1 MPVTI
6 HLSPA
11 TEEKLGRRAA
21 AAGLSLDR
29 YVEQLIA
36 RDLEQTDSR
45 RTNGSRAA
53 AAVGAAGSLRSD
65 ESLAAFRRQV
75 AESGIS
81 GEELLSL
88 LDGLREEVYEEKH
101 GRPGK
106 AP

>member
-21 AAGLSLDR
+21 EAGLSLDR

-36 RDLEQTDSR
+36 RDLEEGDSGQ
-45 RTNGSRAA
+45 TNGSPAA
-53 AAVGAAGSLRSD
+53 ASAGSVGSLPSD
-65 ESLAAFRRQV
+65 GSLAAFRRQV
-75 AESGIS
+75 AETGMSD
-81 GEELLSL
+81 EELLTL
-88 LDGLREEVYEEKH
+88 FEALREEVYEEKH

-106 AP
+106 TP

>member
-11 TEEKLGRRAA
+11 VEEKLGRRAT

-29 YVEQLIA
+29 YVERLIA
-36 RDLEQTDSR
+36 RDLEEGDR
-45 RTNGSRAA
+45 RQANGSPAA
-53 AAVGAAGSLRSD
+53 APVGPASSLPSD

-75 AESGIS
+75 AESGMS
-81 GEELLSL
+81 DEELRTLFE
-88 LDGLREEVYEEKH
+88 GLREEVYEEKH